1 MEGYRSGKQR
11 RAEIKSARRVR
22 RLEARKRCAM
32 MALVPI
38 GPVVRVDY
46 NKLMA
51 SNSYGLSEFAQRGY
65 YVDRAFSCCDCGAE
79 CVWTA
84 EQQRWWYETLGGS
97 QYAVAKRCRPC
108 RQRERQR
115 KEMARQVS
123 QAGLS
128 RKQARRAAPTHG
140 Y

>member
-84 EQQRWWYETLGGS
+84 EQQRSVVRNPWRFAIRRRQTLP
-97 QYAVAKRCRPC
+97 ALPPR
-108 RQRERQR
+108 
-115 KEMARQVS
+115 
-123 QAGLS
+123 
-128 RKQARRAAPTHG
+128 
-140 Y
+140 